1 MKFFNIKIAK
11 AGDEA
16 VDYPD
21 QSSYRH
27 WVGKNFLNAPAWF
40 DSVEKYLMRTLL
52 VQWWLKLEGNGSAC
66 AKYNEMLASTA
77 IY

>member
-1 MKFFNIKIAK
+1 
-11 AGDEA
+11 
-16 VDYPD
+16 
-21 QSSYRH
+21 
-27 WVGKNFLNAPAWF
+27 
-40 DSVEKYLMRTLL
+40 LMRTLL

>member
-1 MKFFNIKIAK
+1 MEFFSIKIAK
-11 AGDEA
+11 AGGEA
-16 VDYPD
+16 VDYPY
-21 QSSYRH
+21 SSNDWRD
-27 WVGKNFLNAPAWF
+27 KNFLNAPAWF
-40 DSVEKYLMRTLL
+40 DSVEKHLMRTLL